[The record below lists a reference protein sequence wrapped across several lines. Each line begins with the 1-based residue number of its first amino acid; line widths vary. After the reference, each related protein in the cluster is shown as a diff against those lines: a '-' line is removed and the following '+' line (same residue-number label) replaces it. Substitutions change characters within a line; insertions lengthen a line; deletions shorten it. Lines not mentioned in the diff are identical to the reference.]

1 MNVQATPLAAARP
14 RPRFKWAFPAL
25 LALLALALLTAGLL
39 ANVNRREDWSRFRP
53 LARSGQPASSIT
65 VALPNLILPL
75 TPEQAVEQ
83 NLERPFDAAPDTPA
97 QKFQLEAD
105 DGSRERALECL
116 AQAIYYEAAT
126 EGPDGQR
133 AVAQV
138 VLNRMHHPG
147 FPPTVCGVVYQ
158 GSELPTGC
166 QFTFTCDGSLAR
178 TPLPAIW
185 AQAKRIASEALNG
198 RVDPAIGH
206 ATHYHADYVVP
217 YWADSLLKQVQI
229 GHHIFYRLRG
239 TLGSS
244 AAFSQRYP
252 GMEPNLPPPPSTVAV
267 ANEAADQAQ
276 QLLEFGCSD
285 TDTRCGRCR
294 RPSGSG
300 RAKAGPPR
308 RHQQGPTADRPGRRA
323 RSQTPAAEAKRRLP
337 SAKQQADRA
346 RRTERRQG
354 GEHEHRLLASSTILG
369 PGI

>member
-1 MNVQATPLAAARP
+1 MNVRATPVAAARR
-14 RPRFKWAFPAL
+14 RPRLKWAFPAL

-39 ANVNRREDWSRFRP
+39 ANVNRREDWSRFRQ
-53 LARSGQPASSIT
+53 LARSGQPATSIT
-65 VALPNLILPL
+65 VALPNLIRPL

-97 QKFQLEAD
+97 QKFQLKAD

-116 AQAIYYEAAT
+116 TQAIYYEAAT
-126 EGPDGQR
+126 EGADGQR

-147 FPPTVCGVVYQ
+147 FPSTVCGVVYQ

-178 TPLPAIW
+178 TPLAAIW

-198 RVDPAIGH
+198 RVDPAVGH

-267 ANEAADQAQ
+267 ANEAADEAQ
-276 QLLEFGCSD
+276 QLVESD
-285 TDTRCGRCR
+285 IPTRTPVAADAAGLAAAAEPKQVLLADSSRGQLLIDQGAVPVVRKAPPTKGRDDCAAASSKR
-294 RPSGSG
+294 IVPV
-300 RAKAGPPR
+300 APN
-308 RHQQGPTADRPGRRA
+308 DVRA
-323 RSQTPAAEAKRRLP
+323 RMSE
-337 SAKQQADRA
+337 S
-346 RRTERRQG
+346 G
-354 GEHEHRLLASSTILG
+354 C
-369 PGI
+369 

>member
-1 MNVQATPLAAARP
+1 MNVRITPVAPVRRKAP
-14 RPRFKWAFPAL
+14 FKWLFPAL

-39 ANVNRREDWSRFRP
+39 ANVNRHEDWSKFRQ
-53 LARSGQPASSIT
+53 LGQTAPNTGSIT
-65 VALPNLILPL
+65 VALPNLVRPL
-75 TPEQAVEQ
+75 TPEQAVER

-97 QKFQLEAD
+97 QKFQLKAD
-105 DGSRERALECL
+105 DGSRQRALECL

-126 EGPDGQR
+126 EGPEGQR

-185 AQAKRIASEALNG
+185 AQAKRIAGEALNG
-198 RVDPAIGH
+198 RVDAAVGH

-229 GHHIFYRLRG
+229 GHHIFYRLKG

-244 AAFSQRYP
+244 AAFSQRYA
-252 GMEPNLPPPPSTVAV
+252 GTEPNLAAPASTVAV
-267 ANEAADQAQ
+267 ANEAADEAA
-276 QLLEFGCSD
+276 QLLNSD
-285 TDTRCGRCR
+285 V
-294 RPSGSG
+294 
-300 RAKAGPPR
+300 
-308 RHQQGPTADRPGRRA
+308 PGRTPVAADAAALAPPQPKQVVLADSSKGQLLIDEGGAAPVSRKA
-323 RSQTPAAEAKRRLP
+323 TSPKPGDDCPAAISKRIVPIEPNDVRV
-337 SAKQQADRA
+337 
-346 RRTERRQG
+346 RTSDAG
-354 GEHEHRLLASSTILG
+354 C
-369 PGI
+369 

>member
-1 MNVQATPLAAARP
+1 MNVRTTPVLAARP

-39 ANVNRREDWSRFRP
+39 ANVNRGQDWSRFRQ
-53 LARSGQPASSIT
+53 LARSGQPTNSIT
-65 VALPNLILPL
+65 VALPNLVRPL

-97 QKFQLEAD
+97 QKFQLKAD

-116 AQAIYYEAAT
+116 TQAIYYEAAS
-126 EGPDGQR
+126 EGLDGQR

-147 FPPTVCGVVYQ
+147 FPSTVCGVVYQ

-178 TPLPAIW
+178 TPLPTIW
-185 AQAKRIASEALNG
+185 AQAKRVANEALNG
-198 RVDPAIGH
+198 RVDATIGH

-252 GMEPNLPPPPSTVAV
+252 GMEPNLPPAPSTVAV

-276 QLLEFGCSD
+276 QLLESD
-285 TDTRCGRCR
+285 VPTRT
-294 RPSGSG
+294 PV
-300 RAKAGPPR
+300 AADAAGL
-308 RHQQGPTADRPGRRA
+308 AA
-323 RSQTPAAEAKRRLP
+323 AAEP
-337 SAKQQADRA
+337 KQI
-346 RRTERRQG
+346 
-354 GEHEHRLLASSTILG
+354 LLADSSKGQLLIDQGTVPVHKAPPPKSSDDCAAPSSKRIVPVAPNDVRVG
-369 PGI
+369 SSNTVC

>member
-1 MNVQATPLAAARP
+1 MNMRVTPVAAARRKAP
-14 RPRFKWAFPAL
+14 FKWVFPAA
-25 LALLALALLTAGLL
+25 LALLALALLTAGLV
-39 ANVNRREDWSRFRP
+39 ANVNRHEDWSRFRQ
-53 LARSGQPASSIT
+53 LGRSAPTAGSIT
-65 VALPNLILPL
+65 VALPNLVRPL

-83 NLERPFDAAPDTPA
+83 NLERPFDAAPDAPA
-97 QKFQLEAD
+97 QKFELKAD
-105 DGSRERALECL
+105 DGSRHRALECL

-185 AQAKRIASEALNG
+185 AQAKRIASEALDG
-198 RVDPAIGH
+198 RVDPAVGH

-239 TLGSS
+239 SLGSS
-244 AAFSQRYP
+244 AAFSQRYA
-252 GMEPNLPPPPSTVAV
+252 GMEPNLPPPASTVAV
-267 ANEAADQAQ
+267 ANEAVDQAE
-276 QLLEFGCSD
+276 QLLNSD
-285 TDTRCGRCR
+285 V
-294 RPSGSG
+294 
-300 RAKAGPPR
+300 
-308 RHQQGPTADRPGRRA
+308 PGR
-323 RSQTPAAEAKRRLP
+323 TPVAADGTALAAPGPKEV
-337 SAKQQADRA
+337 
-346 RRTERRQG
+346 
-354 GEHEHRLLASSTILG
+354 LLADTGKGQLLIDQGAAPVVGKAAPPKSREDCAAASSQRIMPVAPNDVRVG
-369 PGI
+369 SPNSSC